1 MDVLTGA
8 ASSKSV
14 QDDIMIEIS
23 TEFAA
28 GAITGGFATLAT
40 WQFSTS
46 AKLNEL
52 LGKFEEHIRWHK

>member
-1 MDVLTGA
+1 
-8 ASSKSV
+8 
-14 QDDIMIEIS
+14 MIEIS
-23 TEFAA
+23 IEFAA

-52 LGKFEEHIRWHK
+52 FGKFEEHIRWHK

>member
-1 MDVLTGA
+1 
-8 ASSKSV
+8 
-14 QDDIMIEIS
+14 MIEIS

-52 LGKFEEHIRWHK
+52 IGKFDEHIRWHEDD

>member
-1 MDVLTGA
+1 
-8 ASSKSV
+8 
-14 QDDIMIEIS
+14 MIEIS

-52 LGKFEEHIRWHK
+52 IGKFEEHIRWHAND

>member
-1 MDVLTGA
+1 
-8 ASSKSV
+8 
-14 QDDIMIEIS
+14 MIEIS

-52 LGKFEEHIRWHK
+52 FGKFEEHVRSHSYD

>member
-1 MDVLTGA
+1 
-8 ASSKSV
+8 
-14 QDDIMIEIS
+14 MIEIS

-40 WQFSTS
+40 WQLSTS

-52 LGKFEEHIRWHK
+52 IGKFEEHVRRHKDD

>member
-1 MDVLTGA
+1 
-8 ASSKSV
+8 
-14 QDDIMIEIS
+14 MIEIS

-52 LGKFEEHIRWHK
+52 IGRLKG